1 MKPLHKASHS
11 SHVVSAIGDESA
23 RFWLSLIFMQSLVPQ
38 LYDIGPNIR
47 WEGKL

>member
-1 MKPLHKASHS
+1 MKPLYHGDYGIAHL
-11 SHVVSAIGDESA
+11 VGDESA

-47 WEGKL
+47 REGKL